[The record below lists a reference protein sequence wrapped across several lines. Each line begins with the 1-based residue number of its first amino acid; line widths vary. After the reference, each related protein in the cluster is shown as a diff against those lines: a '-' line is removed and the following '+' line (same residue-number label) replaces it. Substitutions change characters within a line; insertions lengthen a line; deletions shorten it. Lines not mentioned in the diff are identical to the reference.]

1 METIIKDVSGDGC
14 RSAFLIMGE
23 EPVLYDTGMAY
34 GAAKTIENIKRELD
48 GAPLMHV
55 LLSHSH
61 YDHVAGLPF
70 LREEWPGLK
79 SYGSAYAKKILEK
92 PSARKTMRELS
103 DAAAKGAG
111 LPAAPE
117 YDEDGLDVDVVVG
130 DGDELVLGSHR
141 ILVYETPGHTR
152 CALSYLVDR
161 DLLFASE
168 TVGVFT
174 DETYMPCYLV
184 GYQMSVDSVRKLKK
198 APAKRIF
205 ITHGESC
212 RKTRTFRPKNL
223 GIFCRARELL
233 GMRSQ
238 DKGRDHRNHKNHPH
252 ERGADG
258 RPCWSGTTPA
268 FRKRRQ
274 PDFAFLL
281 NAAAT
286 LDVVRRECMERR
298 NAAGGGN
305 EPDCCGRQKLGHR
318 KEREASRLDPRG
330 SEAVSGRDHRKG
342 HRHGQENHGEPSGRT
357 APLRTDEHRALTRNP
372 DYRKKGA
379 KVVHSV
385 DETLELLKDVPTD
398 DIFIIGGAEIYE
410 QFLPY
415 CDTAHV
421 TWIDYAYEADTY
433 FVNLE
438 KDPGWELTAE
448 SDEQTYFNIC
458 YEFRRYERKQK

>member
-14 RSAFLIMGE
+14 RSAFLIMGD

-152 CALSYLVDR
+152 CSLSYLVDR

-184 GYQMSVDSVRKLKK
+184 GYQMSVDSVRKLKN

-205 ITHGESC
+205 ITH
-212 RKTRTFRPKNL
+212 R
-223 GIFCRARELL
+223 GILPETDLPAVWDYLERELSATKDEIIEIMKTIPTKEAQMTAML
-233 GMRSQ
+233 
-238 DKGRDHRNHKNHPH
+238 
-252 ERGADG
+252 ERYH
-258 RPCWSGTTPA
+258 SGVPE
-268 FRKRRQ
+268 KSQ

-286 LDVVRRECMERR
+286 LDVVRRECME
-298 NAAGGGN
+298 G
-305 EPDCCGRQKLGHR
+305 
-318 KEREASRLDPRG
+318 
-330 SEAVSGRDHRKG
+330 
-342 HRHGQENHGEPSGRT
+342 
-357 APLRTDEHRALTRNP
+357 
-372 DYRKKGA
+372 
-379 KVVHSV
+379 
-385 DETLELLKDVPTD
+385 
-398 DIFIIGGAEIYE
+398 IG
-410 QFLPY
+410 
-415 CDTAHV
+415 
-421 TWIDYAYEADTY
+421 
-433 FVNLE
+433 
-438 KDPGWELTAE
+438 
-448 SDEQTYFNIC
+448 
-458 YEFRRYERKQK
+458 